1 TPDTE
6 LVVTLSNG
14 ATITFGTDYVAGAEV
29 TSTAFDINNGEDLY
43 VDGSS
48 FDLSVQSTEGGNF
61 ENLDTTDTATVTVAD
76 TTDTAVTLTLN
87 DVSVNEGTG
96 QASITATLD
105 HTPDTE
111 LVVTLS
117 NGATITFGTDYV
129 AGAEVTSTA

>member
-1 TPDTE
+1 MADTTDTAVTLTLNDVSVNEGTGQASITATLDHTPETE

-61 ENLDTTDTATVTVAD
+61 ENL
-76 TTDTAVTLTLN
+76 
-87 DVSVNEGTG
+87 
-96 QASITATLD
+96 
-105 HTPDTE
+105 
-111 LVVTLS
+111 
-117 NGATITFGTDYV
+117 
-129 AGAEVTSTA
+129 